1 MDKLKASDKLA
12 FPLDLDMATLLA
24 SVTQDNGHSKVGL
37 RGNTELYER
46 ILCETVKHYGVFFS
60 TCCLHPELSSSPSVF
75 LQTVLDGDGNPIGVY
90 ELAGVL
96 IHKGSNAHHGHY
108 GEAA

>member
-46 ILCETVKHYGVFFS
+46 IFCETLWRH
-60 TCCLHPELSSSPSVF
+60 SSCPS
-75 LQTVLDGDGNPIGVY
+75 LLLGIPRLLDGESEGI
-90 ELAGVL
+90 
-96 IHKGSNAHHGHY
+96 
-108 GEAA
+108 